1 MLQDLVLQSVFPT
14 FGPQSGGTLLSIT
27 GFHLN
32 MGSSVSAFLDDLPCL
47 VNSSHASGTRLLCTT
62 SRTSG
67 GPRPVSQLTV
77 TIDNAKRV
85 LAKNP
90 FSYTKDPTIME
101 IKPLRS
107 FASGGRL
114 LSVHGT
120 NLDSIQK
127 PQMVVYMDDGVTPA
141 NSTVCRVVSASHM
154 ECPSP
159 PVDFEALINARKLA
173 AAATATG
180 SSPSPLSRR
189 RRKRAGLRPHRDIPR
204 SVTLRIGFLMD
215 NVESVRDLKK
225 HFQQLQ
231 YVEDPVYS
239 AFVGPSLVKL
249 YKGDTL
255 VIEGEN
261 LNLASDETD
270 VNVTIGTRP
279 CNVTSLAATQL
290 VCTPPEVQPPGT
302 DEIGIKTESRL
313 PLVTVRVGQNLRFPI
328 GYLRYEVVKPYTF
341 PPEAIGGI
349 VAGAV
354 LLLLVSAIILLIYR
368 RKSTQAERE
377 YKRIQIQMDTLESNV
392 RSECKQGKADPFN
405 YSFTLAC
412 LSTLQPISSFS
423 FVSLF

>member
-1 MLQDLVLQSVFPT
+1 
-14 FGPQSGGTLLSIT
+14 
-27 GFHLN
+27 
-32 MGSSVSAFLDDLPCL
+32 
-47 VNSSHASGTRLLCTT
+47 
-62 SRTSG
+62 
-67 GPRPVSQLTV
+67 
-77 TIDNAKRV
+77 
-85 LAKNP
+85 
-90 FSYTKDPTIME
+90 
-101 IKPLRS
+101 
-107 FASGGRL
+107 
-114 LSVHGT
+114 
-120 NLDSIQK
+120 
-127 PQMVVYMDDGVTPA
+127 
-141 NSTVCRVVSASHM
+141 M

-159 PVDFEALINARKLA
+159 PVDFEALFNARRAQSTPASSTPLA
-173 AAATATG
+173 VA
-180 SSPSPLSRR
+180 SR
-189 RRKRAGLRPHRDIPR
+189 RRKRAGMRPHRDVPR
-204 SVTLRIGFLMD
+204 TVTLRIGFLMD

-231 YVEDPVYS
+231 YVEDPSYS
-239 AFVGPSLVKL
+239 PFVGASLVKS

-313 PLVTVRVGQNLRFPI
+313 PLVVVRVGQNLRFPI

-349 VAGAV
+349 AGGVLFFAV
-354 LLLLVSAIILLIYR
+354 VIAVIVVIFR

-392 RSECKQGKADPFN
+392 RSECKQGAP
-405 YSFTLAC
+405 SFPLVV
-412 LSTLQPISSFS
+412 
-423 FVSLF
+423 VSLMPLLCIDIDRGHAAPFEHRRDFRPLPRALSRRYSARSRQEQGSNRLPTSALSKLASLRFRNRLPRQCADSAARRTMWLLALAVSCRPFTYPVASPRAHLSRL